1 MLISIIMPVY
11 NNEKY
16 FPLAVKSVV
25 GQGYPDFELI
35 IIDDGSTDGTP
46 AIADGIA
53 ETDSRI
59 KVIHQK
65 NQWIYASFNR
75 GIEEAKGEY
84 IYILNSDDRLR
95 TGSLK
100 RMADSA
106 ERYRPDVVW
115 TTVLTH
121 VCDEEQ
127 NIIQYNKGRAD
138 RLVKEEAYYPDER
151 EVRMH
156 WPYFYGSLLAHNQAN
171 LYRSGIMKKHKF
183 RNDVYG
189 ADTLFNISIAPD
201 VKSALILKEPVYDYL
216 IYRKPSMNAS
226 VGKYYPYEHDM
237 FNEIYGRYKNMF
249 KGWGLPEESYREVLV
264 NFRLRQVTIELRSLS
279 AKNCPMTTGEKLRH
293 ILCKVPDFAVTAC
306 AGSDNREEEL
316 ESRLL
321 SGMRE
326 LLVREPIEETD
337 EMYFAYELLD
347 SLLRYE
353 KEEEDYR
360 KIEKAVRHPS
370 NPMHIGQIF
379 YHKLEGNG

>member
-11 NNEKY
+11 NNETY
-16 FPLAVKSVV
+16 FPMAVESILV
-25 GQGYPDFELI
+25 QDYPDFELI
-35 IIDDGSTDGTP
+35 IIDDGSTDRTP
-46 AIADGIA
+46 AIADEIA
-53 ETDSRI
+53 KRDGRI
-59 KVIHQK
+59 RVIHQE

-95 TGSLK
+95 KGSLK
-100 RMADSA
+100 KMADSA
-106 ERYRPDVVW
+106 EKYRPDVVW

-121 VCDEEQ
+121 VCDEKQ
-127 NIIQYNKGRAD
+127 DILICNKGRAD
-138 RLVKEEAYYPDER
+138 RHVKEESYYPDER
-151 EVRMH
+151 EVRRH

-171 LYRSGIMKKHKF
+171 LYRSEIMKKHRF

-201 VKSALILKEPVYDYL
+201 VKSALILKEPVYDYF
-216 IYRKPSMNAS
+216 IYQKSSMNAS
-226 VGKYYPYEHDM
+226 VGKYYSYEHDM
-237 FNEIYGRYKNMF
+237 FNEIYGRYKSMF
-249 KGWGLPEESYREVLV
+249 QGWGLPEESYKKILV
-264 NFRLRQVTIELRSLS
+264 NFRLRQVTMEIRSLS
-279 AKNCPMTTGEKLRH
+279 ATNCTMTSSEKLKH
-293 ILCKVPDFAVTAC
+293 ILCKVPDAVVSAC
-306 AGSDNREEEL
+306 AQSDNREEEL
-316 ESRLL
+316 ESRIL

-326 LLVREPIEETD
+326 LLLRESIEETD

-360 KIEKAVRHPS
+360 KIERAIRHPS

-379 YHKLEGNG
+379 YNQLKGNG